1 MDDNDTI
8 RMVNQIADF
17 FRPYPK
23 DEAVAGISEHICA
36 FWEPR
41 MRAKLAEALA
51 AGGAGLSDLAASGA
65 RAALAPRARRF

>member
-1 MDDNDTI
+1 MDDNDTV

-23 DEAVAGISEHICA
+23 DEAVAGIAEHIRA

-51 AGGAGLSDLAASGA
+51 AGGAGLSELAVSGA
-65 RAALAPRARRF
+65 KEALAQKRTA

>member
-1 MDDNDTI
+1 MDDNDTV

-23 DEAVAGISEHICA
+23 DEAVAGIAEHIRA

-41 MRAKLAEALA
+41 MRAKRAEALA
-51 AGGAGLSDLAASGA
+51 AGGAGLSELAVCGA
-65 RAALAPRARRF
+65 RQALAQKQTA